1 MTVNE
6 LKYYA
11 SLLQKKYRQREK
23 KFLVE
28 GERLIN
34 ESLSSDHLPERIFY
48 TEDFFRR
55 NEYFI
60 QRLNE
65 LKVASE
71 KIKSAEFQK
80 ISETKNPQGIGA
92 IFSYFHS
99 PFPVDSTSKVAL
111 ENISDPGN
119 TGTIIRTAEWF
130 GAKDIILSNDS
141 AELYNPKTFRAT
153 MGAAFHSNIII
164 PDDFY
169 GTLELLKSSDYE
181 ILCADME
188 GESLYNFEK
197 KKKFV
202 LVLSNEA
209 NGPGKQLL
217 KIADRKI
224 TIPKFGK
231 TESLNVSAAAAIL
244 LSEFRRKSY

>member
-1 MTVNE
+1 MISNE
-6 LKYYA
+6 LKYYT
-11 SLLQKKYRQREK
+11 SLLQKKYRRQEK

-28 GERLIN
+28 GERLIS
-34 ESLSSDHLPERIFY
+34 ESFSSDHFPEKIFY
-48 TEDFFRR
+48 TEDFLRR
-55 NEYFI
+55 NESFI
-60 QRLNE
+60 QRVVKLNIS
-65 LKVASE
+65 LE

-80 ISETKNPQGIGA
+80 ISETKNPQGIAA
-92 IFSYFHS
+92 IYSFFHS
-99 PFPVDSTSKVAL
+99 TIPIDSTSKVAL

-130 GAKDIILSNDS
+130 GVKDIILSDDS
-141 AELYNPKTFRAT
+141 AELYNSKTFRAT

-181 ILCADME
+181 ILCAEMD

-217 KIADRKI
+217 KITDRKI

-231 TESLNVSAAAAIL
+231 TESLNVSAAAAVF
-244 LSEFRRKSY
+244 LSEFKRKGY